1 MYINETSAREYLHFV
16 IDVLEGR
23 NLRAVYS
30 MIGAMIRQDD
40 ELAKRIGKK
49 SRKWRDMKMRDVLHL
64 MIDQLDGQ
72 PLRVAY
78 RLIRAL
84 WRNTFLQHE

>member
-30 MIGAMIRQDD
+30 FIGAMIRQDD
-40 ELAKRIGKK
+40 ELIKRIGKK
-49 SRKWRDMKMRDVLHL
+49 NHGNGG
-64 MIDQLDGQ
+64 I
-72 PLRVAY
+72 
-78 RLIRAL
+78 
-84 WRNTFLQHE
+84 

>member
-30 MIGAMIRQDD
+30 FIGAMIRQDD
-40 ELAKRIGKK
+40 ELIKIIGKK
-49 SRKWRDMKMRDVLHL
+49 NHGNGG
-64 MIDQLDGQ
+64 I
-72 PLRVAY
+72 
-78 RLIRAL
+78 
-84 WRNTFLQHE
+84 

>member
-1 MYINETSAREYLHFV
+1 
-16 IDVLEGR
+16 
-23 NLRAVYS
+23 
-30 MIGAMIRQDD
+30 
-40 ELAKRIGKK
+40 
-49 SRKWRDMKMRDVLHL
+49 MRDVLHL